1 MGVTYLL
8 DTHALI
14 WLTGDGTHR
23 SPHVEEAVLSP
34 DATTLVS
41 AASAFE
47 IATKVRLGKLEE
59 ARALHERWPD
69 RIADFGA
76 RELPIT
82 AEHARL
88 AGSLPWDHR
97 DPFDRLLVAQ
107 ASCDNLVLVT
117 ADRAVLTAPGVRLL
131 AW

>member
-1 MGVTYLL
+1 MGVSYLL
-8 DTHALI
+8 DSNALI
-14 WLTGDGTHR
+14 WLGAHGRTPRPALVADLNR
-23 SPHVEEAVLSP
+23 S
-34 DATTLVS
+34 DAIYVS

-47 IATKVRLGKLEE
+47 LATKHRIGKLPQVSDLLRHWPERIRSLGAAE
-59 ARALHERWPD
+59 LAISSTHAL
-69 RIADFGA
+69 AAGA
-76 RELPIT
+76 LD
-82 AEHARL
+82 
-88 AGSLPWDHR
+88 WDHR